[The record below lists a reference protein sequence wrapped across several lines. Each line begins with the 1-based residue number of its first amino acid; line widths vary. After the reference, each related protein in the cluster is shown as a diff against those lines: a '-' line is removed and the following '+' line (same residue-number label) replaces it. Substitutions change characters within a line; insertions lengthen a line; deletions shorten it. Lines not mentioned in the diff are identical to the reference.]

1 MAKRRK
7 LYWENAHREI
17 SKLNESL
24 NSALPCRITEKPVNN
39 GLKSARV
46 KITSGGTRS
55 LGAGHNTV
63 VTINGRSFN
72 GITKVSYEVGVG
84 ELAVVKIEMLA
95 KIELDVTTRL
105 AVSEIE
111 NGTLLATD
119 TSEIF

>member
-1 MAKRRK
+1 M
-7 LYWENAHREI
+7 
-17 SKLNESL
+17 
-24 NSALPCRITEKPVNN
+24 NN